1 MGQTLCEREMGLRMY
16 SGTALHRKPGRSL
29 VLSLIGTLSAQLDG
43 VPLDLPPSR
52 KARALLAYLAV
63 TRQQQRR
70 EHLVSLLWHDTETAR
85 DGLRWSLSRL
95 RRVLESDCIPRI
107 MADRDSVALQA
118 EYADCD
124 IWLVNRIAA
133 AGPALASTADLLT
146 AAGLTQGEF
155 LEGLELPD
163 CYEFRLWCMA
173 ERENLRR
180 NLAAILAAL
189 CDRLGATEQTLPFAR
204 RRVLLEPMEEA
215 AHIALLQMLIAL
227 GRLPEAKAHV
237 EATRQQ
243 FQATNLPPPYKL
255 IRLWAAHGAGH
266 RPVVELTARPPRQS
280 VRFCTTKDQVRIAY
294 AVSGRG
300 PRLVKV
306 ANWYSHLEY
315 DLGNPIWQHLLGTLG
330 QHRQLVR
337 YDRRGCGL
345 SDRTT
350 RRFSFD
356 DAQFDLEAVADAFS
370 DGPFDLVGFCSGGA
384 MAAMYAARHPEKVR
398 RLVLI
403 GSAAVGWRKRGET
416 SRSIN
421 EHMIALTRQGWGLKN
436 PAFRQVFTS
445 LMFPDATQEQSGCFN
460 ELQRVSAEPE
470 AAAQLMDAF
479 GDYDVRPL
487 LSQIRCPTL
496 VLHSRDDA
504 MVPAEF
510 GRECAA
516 AIPDAQF
523 ITLSGR
529 NHLTLESE
537 PAWSVLKTEIESFL
551 SA

>member
-1 MGQTLCEREMGLRMY
+1 MY
-16 SGTALHRKPGRSL
+16 NSNALHRNPGRGL

-43 VPLDLPPSR
+43 VPVDLPPSR

-70 EHLVSLLWHDTETAR
+70 EHLVSLLWSETETAR

-95 RRVLESDCIPRI
+95 RRVLESDIIPRI
-107 MADRDSVALQA
+107 LADRDSIALQPDH
-118 EYADCD
+118 ADCD
-124 IWLVNRIAA
+124 IWLVTRIAA
-133 AGPALASTADLLT
+133 MGPAMASTADLL
-146 AAGLTQGEF
+146 AAASLTHGEF
-155 LEGLELPD
+155 LEGLDLPD

-180 NLAAILAAL
+180 NLAAILATL
-189 CDRLGATEQTLPFAR
+189 CDRLGTTEQTLPFAR
-204 RRVLLEPMEEA
+204 RRVVLEPMAEE

-237 EATRQQ
+237 EATREQ
-243 FQATNLPPPYKL
+243 FQAVNLPPPYKM
-255 IRLWAAHGAGH
+255 IRLWAAQDAGH
-266 RPVVELTARPPRQS
+266 RPIELAARQTNQRIH
-280 VRFCTTKDQVRIAY
+280 FCTTKDQVRIAY
-294 AVSGRG
+294 AVSGQG
-300 PRLVKV
+300 PRLVKA

-315 DLGNPIWQHLLGTLG
+315 DLGNPIWQHLLGTLAR
-330 QHRQLVR
+330 HRQLVR

-350 RRFSFD
+350 RKFSFEESIL
-356 DAQFDLEAVADAFS
+356 DLEAVADTFN
-370 DGPFDLVGFCSGGA
+370 DGAFDLVGFCSGGA
-384 MAAMYAARHPEKVR
+384 IAAAYAARHPERVR

-403 GSAAVGWRKRGET
+403 GTAAVGWRKRGET

-421 EHMIALTRQGWGLKN
+421 EHMIALTRQGWGLEN

-445 LMFPDATQEQSGCFN
+445 LMFPDASQEQSRWFN
-460 ELQRVSAEPE
+460 DLQRISAEPE
-470 AAAQLMDAF
+470 TAAQLMNAF
-479 GDYDVRPL
+479 GDYDVSPL
-487 LSQIRCPTL
+487 LPQIRCPAL
-496 VLHSRDDA
+496 VLHNRDDA

-523 ITLSGR
+523 VTLPSR
-529 NHLTLESE
+529 NHLTLEGE
-537 PAWSVLKTEIESFL
+537 PGWPILKAEIESFL
-551 SA
+551 A